1 MCNRF
6 NGFAR
11 QFSQWIP
18 FRVEDVFQ
26 GIDTFFFKLETNFL
40 PDLFGGENIGV
51 QYGTL
56 LNFISFRAFLLQVTK
71 TIFVLACQGV

>member
-1 MCNRF
+1 
-6 NGFAR
+6 
-11 QFSQWIP
+11 
-18 FRVEDVFQ
+18 
-26 GIDTFFFKLETNFL
+26 L